1 MKVHRPLGP
10 AATNPYHNFICE
22 HSTTLDNLQR
32 FSSLC
37 MKILLLYKLQ
47 ELVPRQWMRVEVAL
61 HKVTAIFNQKIGLLA
76 RLNALRNRLLTEFVR
91 NPEDGPADVL

>member
-22 HSTTLDNLQR
+22 HPTTLDKLQR

-37 MKILLLYKLQ
+37 MKIMLLYKLQ
-47 ELVPRQWMRVEVAL
+47 ELVPRQRMRVEVAL
-61 HKVTAIFNQKIGLLA
+61 HKIAAIFNQKSGLLV
-76 RLNALRNRLLTEFVR
+76 RLNALRNRHLAEFV
-91 NPEDGPADVL
+91 PDPDDGPADVL